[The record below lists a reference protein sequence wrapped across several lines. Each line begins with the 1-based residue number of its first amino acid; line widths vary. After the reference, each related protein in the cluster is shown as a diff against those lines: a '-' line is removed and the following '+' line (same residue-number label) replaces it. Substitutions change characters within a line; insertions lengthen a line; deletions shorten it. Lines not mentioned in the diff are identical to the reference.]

1 MGAGVEFKSR
11 ALACLVCSWLG
22 FNSSNERDR
31 DRDTERNSETVI
43 SGCDKATEHVWN
55 RHTQTVREVGK
66 VGGSLR
72 ECVWRGIWLYR
83 NVLNAT
89 DPCGL
94 KQLK

>member
-1 MGAGVEFKSR
+1 MEFKSR

-31 DRDTERNSETVI
+31 DRDTERNSETEI
-43 SGCDKATEHVWN
+43 AGRDKETEEG
-55 RHTQTVREVGK
+55 RKRDTQTEREEGK
-66 VGGSLR
+66 EGGRER